1 MPSSGKNTLSGFESV
16 DPRAR
21 RRGARSSAIPRNTG
35 ARSRPSRVRSVNCT
49 FTASRGSIQVTSRAG
64 VLGIFGTGSSGGLA
78 TRSGSIRRS
87 SSPMLRSSSPLPT
100 LPTQAR
106 SLPSSLAQHQ
116 RSQRLP

>member
-16 DPRAR
+16 TRER

-49 FTASRGSIQVTSRAG
+49 FTASRGSIHVTSRAG

-87 SSPMLRSSSPLPT
+87 SSPMLRSSRPLPT

-106 SLPSSLAQHQ
+106 CVALALAQHQ
-116 RSQRLP
+116 RAQRLS